1 MRPEQ
6 RCGAV
11 LPGVAS
17 SEGARL
23 GGDAARRL
31 ARTGQYE
38 IGPGL
43 TDAEFARIEGD
54 YGFEF
59 ADRASWRKSSPAP
72 ALARAAASSAPAPVT
87 WGA

>member
-6 RCGAV
+6 RCGAI

-17 SEGARL
+17 SEGALL

-43 TDAEFARIEGD
+43 TDAEFEGD
-54 YGFEF
+54 HGFEC
-59 ADRASWRKSSPAP
+59 ADRASWRKSSPTP
-72 ALARAAASSAPAPVT
+72 TLAWAAASSAPAPVT